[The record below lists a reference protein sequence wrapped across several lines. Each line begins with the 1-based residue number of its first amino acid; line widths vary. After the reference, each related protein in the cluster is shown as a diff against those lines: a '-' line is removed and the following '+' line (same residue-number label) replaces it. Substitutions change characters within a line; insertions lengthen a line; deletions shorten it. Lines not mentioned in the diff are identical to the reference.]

1 LGLGKDAEE
10 RIFKKILPTGQKIIF
25 YYQIEHLRFKNN
37 VKEISFCSYG
47 RIWKKGLEDKSID

>member
-47 RIWKKGLEDKSID
+47 RIWKKG